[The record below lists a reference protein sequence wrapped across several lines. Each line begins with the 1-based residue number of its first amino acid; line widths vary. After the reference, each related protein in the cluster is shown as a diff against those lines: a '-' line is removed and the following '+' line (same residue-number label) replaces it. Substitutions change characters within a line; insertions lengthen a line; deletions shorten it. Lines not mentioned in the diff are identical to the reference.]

1 MRQARSRTAF
11 RTWAE
16 LGVLLAGWMLIQ
28 VVIGEHWT
36 VVADYGNDLIRMALG
51 MPVKN
56 AAEPDAAGTG
66 ADGLLEGLPDGE
78 TAETESRAA
87 APGETMRRWDTAD
100 AAEVRAA
107 QPDGEPYGAAP
118 GETMRR
124 WDTADAAEVR
134 AAQPDG
140 EPYGAAPGEA
150 MRHAPE
156 PDAAEPSV
164 PPSPETGVRTDSAAG
179 TAPAAPAGKAALTF
193 DDGPDGKYTP
203 MVLDI
208 LAQYGVT
215 ATFFVVG
222 TQAELYPDVLARIRD
237 EGHEIG
243 SHGYA
248 HADMGKMKAAAAAE
262 DLRRADE
269 AIQEAAGIVP
279 TLFRPPY
286 GSVSKELK
294 AVLEEAGKTL
304 VRWNIDPR
312 DWDGA
317 PAEEIVSH
325 VLEHA
330 KDGAVILLHSF
341 GGKNSDLSGTIE
353 ALPAIIE
360 GLLAQGYELVT
371 VSGLE
376 REDG

>member
-78 TAETESRAA
+78 TAETESRA
-87 APGETMRRWDTAD
+87 
-100 AAEVRAA
+100 
-107 QPDGEPYGAAP
+107 AAP